1 MSNPITQIPSEPA
14 GNAKETAWFRQLLRC
29 IRERTAKVGPGLRV
43 SYKADGTLIEL
54 DAVTKQ
60 TSSPA
65 APSSPTVR
73 MRIVTVDGDYFTAR
87 RQAEDA
93 TVDDTSELFYV
104 AKPHF
109 LRVTILN
116 GLVIDGWTIGIS
128 SPGNTRT
135 ETAGVGSGVTAGLIS
150 NRRLNYPYAANDT
163 IYATKPEGKTAVDHP
178 TIGGQKI
185 EWLDTN
191 VDARNF
197 HTMRIMLN
205 ACVSVGGIPT
215 AKLIVFEAGP
225 VP

>member
-1 MSNPITQIPSEPA
+1 MNPITQIPSEPA
-14 GNAKETAWFRQLLRC
+14 GNAKETSWFRQLLRC
-29 IRERTAKVGPGLRV
+29 IRERTIKVGPGLRM

-54 DAVTKQ
+54 AAATRQISTPVTE
-60 TSSPA
+60 SS
-65 APSSPTVR
+65 SVTR

-87 RQAEDA
+87 LQAEDG
-93 TVDDTSELFYV
+93 TVNDSSELFYV

-109 LRVTILN
+109 LRVSVLS
-116 GLVIDGWTIGIS
+116 GLVIDGWTISIS
-128 SPGNTRT
+128 SPGNART
-135 ETAGVGSGVTAGLIS
+135 ETAGASSGVNAGLIS
-150 NRRLNYPYAANDT
+150 SRRLNYPYAANDT
-163 IYATKPEGKTAVDHP
+163 IYATKPDGKTAVDHP

-197 HTMRIMLN
+197 HTIRIMLN
-205 ACVSVGGIPT
+205 ACVSVGGVPT